1 MILERIVAATTA
13 LTAQRRAELPLAG
26 LARLA
31 AAQPAP
37 RDFLAALRQPGISVI
52 AEIKRASP
60 SKGLLRADLD
70 PAALAAV
77 YAAHG
82 AAAISVL
89 TEPNCFQGSLADLA
103 AARAAVTLPL
113 LRKDFIV
120 DPYQVYEARAH
131 GADAFLLIVAALSS
145 PALADLIELGRELG
159 LTALVEVHDEAEV
172 ALALAA
178 GAPVVGVNNRN
189 LADFSVD
196 LATTPRL
203 RPLIPPAIPV
213 VGESGIHSAADLA
226 RLAAAG
232 VDAVLIGEAL
242 VTSADP
248 GARLREL
255 LNGAT
260 GRRDD
265 PAGRLHL

>member
-1 MILERIVAATTA
+1 MILDRIVAATKE
-13 LTAQRRAELPLAG
+13 LTARRRAALPLAE
-26 LARLA
+26 LAPLA
-31 AAQPAP
+31 AARPAP
-37 RDFLAALRQPGISVI
+37 RHFVAALRQPGISII

-60 SKGLLRADLD
+60 SKGVLRADLD
-70 PAALAAV
+70 PALLAAT

-89 TEPNCFQGSLADLA
+89 TEPSFFQGSLADLA
-103 AARAAVTLPL
+103 AVRAAVALPL

-131 GADAFLLIVAALSS
+131 GADAFLLIVAALSR
-145 PALADLIELGRELG
+145 PALADLIALGLELG
-159 LTALVEVHDEAEV
+159 LAALVEVHDEAEV
-172 ALALAA
+172 AVALAA
-178 GAPVVGVNNRN
+178 GARVVGVNNRD

-196 LATTPRL
+196 LTITPRL
-203 RPLIPPAIPV
+203 RRLIPPAIPV
-213 VGESGIHSAADLA
+213 VGESGIHSPADVA
-226 RLAAAG
+226 SLAAAG

-255 LNGAT
+255 LGGST
-260 GRRDD
+260 EM
-265 PAGRLHL
+265 

>member
-1 MILERIVAATTA
+1 MILQRIVASTKE
-13 LTAQRRAELPLAG
+13 LTARRKAELPQA
-26 LARLA
+26 ALA
-31 AAQPAP
+31 ALAATRPAP
-37 RDFLAALRQPGISVI
+37 RDFVAALRRPGLSII

-70 PAALAAV
+70 PAQFAAL
-77 YAAHG
+77 YAASG
-82 AAAISVL
+82 ADAISIL
-89 TEPNCFQGSLADLA
+89 TEPSHFLGSLADLA
-103 AARAAVTLPL
+103 AARAAVPLPL

-131 GADAFLLIVAALSS
+131 GADAFLLIVAALDPS
-145 PALADLIELGRELG
+145 ALADLIALGRALG
-159 LTALVEVHDEAEV
+159 LAPLVEVHDEAEV

-178 GAPVVGVNNRN
+178 GAAVVGVNNRN
-189 LADFSVD
+189 LADFSID

-203 RPLIPPAIPV
+203 RRLIPPAIPV
-213 VGESGIHSAADLA
+213 VGESGIHSPADVA

-232 VDAVLIGEAL
+232 VDAVLVGEAL

-255 LNGAT
+255 LLGA
-260 GRRDD
+260 GVGHRRDD
-265 PAGRLHL
+265 A